1 VRIYTKE
8 QETVAAFFRFLIRAD
23 TAAAFDLPI
32 FIVHPKMRLS
42 LNFAPNPKK

>member
-23 TAAAFDLPI
+23 TAAFDLPI